1 MIHPRKLIWTEGLFM
16 TPQHLQQSDQYHE
29 SLLQSRVHALA
40 RYDWGITDVVFDERS
55 LSSGLIKLVKCHG
68 FYPDGTPFLI
78 GDQGEDT
85 AEARAIEGNF
95 PAAIETLDVFLAVPQ
110 VREAQAN
117 TAMDAA
123 KAGPAVRYV
132 AQQATVPDLNTGRN
146 EQSVT
151 WARGNLRVLFGTE
164 PRDAY
169 QTIRI
174 AQLVRDR
181 SGAIVLKES
190 FVPSLLRIGASKWIM
205 SNLRQLLSAMVG
217 KQKQLAE
224 SRRMRTAASVDFQAS
239 DTVKFWMLHTMNSYI
254 PVTSHLVDHGD
265 VHPEEL
271 YLLLA
276 SIIGELCTFSPDGDP
291 TDLPKFNYLDLT
303 ESLEPLFA
311 RAIDMVRRSVLENY
325 IILPLEKRPDGMYLG
340 KFEDPT
346 VPRKHDF
353 YLECSGSDE
362 ATLRERL
369 PKLLKVASW
378 GQIGNI
384 LNAAIPGVRCE
395 VEYRPPGAIPV
406 KPGLIYLRVEMSGD
420 YWNDVLNSNT
430 VAMYQ
435 PIDPQK
441 VNIRL
446 IGVKKG

>member
-1 MIHPRKLIWTEGLFM
+1 M

>member
-29 SLLQSRVHALA
+29 ALLHSRVHALA
-40 RYDWGITDVVFDERS
+40 KFDWGLTDVMFDERA
-55 LSSGLIKLVKCHG
+55 LSSGQLKLVKCHG
-68 FYPDGTPFLI
+68 IYPDGTPILI
-78 GDQGEDT
+78 GDQGEDVV
-85 AEARAIEGNF
+85 EARAIEGNF
-95 PAAIETLDVFLAVPQ
+95 PAALDALDVFLAVPQ

-123 KAGPAVRYV
+123 KVGPAIRFV
-132 AQQATVPDLNTGRN
+132 AQQVTVPDVNTGRN

-151 WARGNLRVLFGTE
+151 WARSNLRLLFGTE

-181 SGAIVLKES
+181 AGAVVLKEA

-205 SNLRQLLSAMVG
+205 GSLRQLLSTMVG

-224 SRRMRTAASVDFQAS
+224 SRRMRTAASVDFEAS
-239 DTVKFWMLHTMNSYI
+239 DTIKFWMLHTMNSFI
-254 PVTSHLVDHGD
+254 PTTSHFVDHGQA
-265 VHPEEL
+265 HPEDL
-271 YLLLA
+271 YLLLG

-291 TDLPKFNYLDLT
+291 TDLPKFNYLELT
-303 ESLEPLFA
+303 DSLEPMFA
-311 RAIDMVRRSVLENY
+311 RAIDMVRRAVSENY

-340 KFEDPT
+340 KFDDPT

-353 YLECSGSDE
+353 FLECSGSDE
-362 ATLRERL
+362 GTLREKL

-406 KPGLIYLRVEMSGD
+406 KPGLVYLRVEMTGE